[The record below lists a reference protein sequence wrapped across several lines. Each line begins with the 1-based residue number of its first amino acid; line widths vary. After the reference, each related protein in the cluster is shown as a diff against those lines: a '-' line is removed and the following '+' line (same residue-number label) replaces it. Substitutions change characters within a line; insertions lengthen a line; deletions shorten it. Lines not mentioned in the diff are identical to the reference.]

1 MAAVSDEGEKLSVT
15 PTTGTDARARVE
27 LLERI
32 CARIRA
38 GSSMDAACWREGIDP
53 QAVRSTM
60 RRHESVRTA
69 VEAARAVAEDA
80 RRERMDAMIDDGK
93 PTRGLEWQLQ
103 RLHPH
108 VYDAPTKVE
117 LTGADGGPLTSQ
129 TVEPTEEALR
139 ARLEAIRAK
148 LGT

>member
-108 VYDAPTKVE
+108 VYDAPARLEVS
-117 LTGADGGPLTSQ
+117 GPDGGPTQGEIKITLADALAGAAGRADG
-129 TVEPTEEALR
+129 EE
-139 ARLEAIRAK
+139 
-148 LGT
+148 